1 MTEKRR
7 KVLFGAACLGMLL
20 FGIAMTMLGSIL
32 PGVIQ
37 KFGLSK
43 TYAGTL
49 FIVMNFGT
57 LLGSLVFG
65 PVVDRFGY
73 KKLLCVSTVILLI
86 GLEGIAFTPVIQA
99 FILFIFIFGCGGG
112 IINGATNALVSDIT
126 PQGRSAGLAL
136 LGVFFGIGAFGVPLI
151 LGSLLDKFTYT
162 QIIGVMGAIIVAA
175 FFVFLLLRFPSPKQP
190 HHLPVKESI
199 TLARQPVL
207 LLLAFILFFESGM
220 EYMTGGWTAAF
231 FNKVLHIDTSQAII
245 LLSVFWIGM
254 MLSRL
259 ILSRVLKH
267 KSSAGV
273 LQMWLGIAFIGS
285 ILLLTVSSKIPAT
298 IGVFLIGFGFGAT
311 YPVILGY
318 IGELYPQMSGTAYSL
333 ALTIALIGGMFIP
346 YLAGLIGDNFGLR
359 RSFLIIPFVLA
370 CILALFFIAQR
381 QFPQNSTKNP
391 ESKVSNLQS

>member
-1 MTEKRR
+1 MTEKRY
-7 KVLFGAACLGMLL
+7 KILFGAACLGMLL

-32 PGVIQ
+32 PGVIL

-43 TYAGTL
+43 SYAGTL

-73 KKLLCVSTVILLI
+73 KTLLCICTLILLI

-126 PQGRSAGLAL
+126 PEGRSAGLAL

-151 LGSLLDKFTYT
+151 LGSLLNKFTYT
-162 QIIGVMGAIIVAA
+162 QIIAVMGAIIVVA
-175 FFVFLLLRFPSPKQP
+175 FIAFLFIRFPSPKQP
-190 HHLPVKESI
+190 HRFPVKEAVKLI
-199 TLARQPVL
+199 KQPVL

-231 FNKVLHIDTSQAII
+231 FNKVLHVDTSRAVVM
-245 LLSVFWIGM
+245 LSVFWIGM

-259 ILSRVLKH
+259 VLSRVLQRR
-267 KSSAGV
+267 SSAGV
-273 LQMWLGIAFIGS
+273 LQSWLGIAFIGS

-298 IGVFLIGFGFGAT
+298 IGIFLIGFGFGAT

-359 RSFLIIPFVLA
+359 RSFLIIPVALA
-370 CILALFFIAQR
+370 CIFVLFFISQYRFSQSSAK
-381 QFPQNSTKNP
+381 NHKSTIINQ
-391 ESKVSNLQS
+391 QS

>member
-32 PGVIQ
+32 PGVIH

-43 TYAGTL
+43 SYAGTL

-73 KKLLCVSTVILLI
+73 KKMLCTCTVILLI
-86 GLEGIAFTPVIQA
+86 GLEGIAFTPVIQV

-126 PQGRSAGLAL
+126 PEGRSAGLAL

-151 LGSLLDKFTYT
+151 LGFLLNKFTYT
-162 QIIGVMGAIIVAA
+162 QIIALMGAIIVAA
-175 FFVFLLLRFPSPKQP
+175 FFVFLLIRFPSPKQP
-190 HHLPVKESI
+190 HRFPMTEAIKLVK
-199 TLARQPVL
+199 RPVL

-231 FNKVLHIDTSQAII
+231 FNKVLNIDTSQAVI

-259 ILSRVLKH
+259 ILSRMLQNR
-267 KSSAGV
+267 SSAGI
-273 LQMWLGIAFIGS
+273 LQIWLGIAFIGS
-285 ILLLTVSSKIPAT
+285 ILLLTVSSKVPAT
-298 IGVFLIGFGFGAT
+298 VGVFLIGFGFGAT

-346 YLAGLIGDNFGLR
+346 YLAGLIGDNFGLH
-359 RSFLIIPFVLA
+359 RSFLIIPVALA
-370 CILALFFIAQR
+370 CIFILLSIVIRRLSQSHI
-381 QFPQNSTKNP
+381 QDP
-391 ESKVSNLQS
+391 ES